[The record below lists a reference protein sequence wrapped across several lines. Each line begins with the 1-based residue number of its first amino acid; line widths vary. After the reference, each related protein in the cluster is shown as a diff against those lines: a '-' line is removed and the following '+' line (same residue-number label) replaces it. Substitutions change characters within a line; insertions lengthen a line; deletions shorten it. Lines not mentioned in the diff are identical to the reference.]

1 MADDNISSRNVTVC
15 LKSITPHRAAQT
27 LHWRGLSLHGQCPTH
42 VDSQLIALLKN
53 YWLLIVGVIAA
64 LAFWV
69 HHKIT
74 ALLDDDAE

>member
-1 MADDNISSRNVTVC
+1 
-15 LKSITPHRAAQT
+15 
-27 LHWRGLSLHGQCPTH
+27 
-42 VDSQLIALLKN
+42 VDSQLIALLKD